1 MTDEHE
7 RIRFLI
13 ERDGVEA
20 TRVWVAR
27 TLKIYR
33 EVLQNESSYAA
44 LPEYR
49 ARFEQAIRAYEDF
62 LAGEEGKK
70 S

>member
-1 MTDEHE
+1 MTDEHQ
-7 RIRFLI
+7 RIRFLGQ
-13 ERDGVEA
+13 RDGAEA

-33 EVLQNESSYAA
+33 DALQSQSNYAS

-49 ARFEQAIRAYEDF
+49 PRFEQAIRAFEEF
-62 LAGEEGKK
+62 LAREPP
-70 S
+70 